1 MVENYKKHLKELI
14 NKEINA
20 ERENSEN
27 EICNLK
33 SSTQKIKGK
42 TILNVKLRIIG
53 KYSNNRKVK
62 IFSSKLSDIGINIGD
77 TILISDSQTLHINVT
92 GTVKTVDDS
101 FIIVVEVGKLID
113 KIDFDNCRIDVLVK
127 NIIYNRQLKNLENP
141 RCDKIIRL
149 LLGNSVLELDN
160 DVRNV
165 TFFDYSLNQDQRN
178 AIVKCLNCG
187 NFSLIH
193 GPFDTGKTKTL
204 IELIKQEVNQGHKVL
219 VTAESNTA
227 IDKLGENL
235 IDSEIN
241 MTRIGNSRKF
251 SDKMKNYSLENKHQ
265 DYVGDSG
272 SNISQQMIDFEI
284 IQNSQVILATNSSA
298 AMDVI
303 SNINFDVAIVDEA
316 TQATIPSV
324 LIPISKANR
333 FILAG
338 DHKQLPPTIKSND
351 NGLKKTLFEKLLEKF
366 PQQVSML
373 KKQYRMNNVLMSFP
387 NKEFYDNK
395 LICDESVKN
404 IKLDKINYKYDD
416 ENALIFIDTSLIK
429 SNDDYSHDNSKS
441 YINKTEANIA
451 ADFANAFL
459 NSGLNKHMIGIITN
473 YSGQVKLIKTK
484 TEVRVE
490 SVDGFQGGEK
500 EVIIISNVRSNDDGN
515 IGFLDEPRRLNVALT
530 RAKKKLIIIGDSN
543 TLCSKHMFKR
553 LFDFC
558 KKNGVVI
565 QVK

>member
-1 MVENYKKHLKELI
+1 MINDYKEDLKELI

-20 ERENSEN
+20 ERANSEK
-27 EICNLK
+27 EIRNLK
-33 SSTQKIKGK
+33 YNTQKIKGK
-42 TILNVKLRIIG
+42 TILNVKLKIIK
-53 KYSNNRKVK
+53 KYSNKRNVI
-62 IFSSKLSDIGINIGD
+62 IFSSKLSDIGINVGD
-77 TILISDSQTLHINVT
+77 TILISDSQTVHINVT
-92 GTVKTVDDS
+92 GTVKTVNDS
-101 FIIVVEVGKLID
+101 FIIAVVVGKLID
-113 KIDFDNCRIDVLVK
+113 KIDFNNSRIDVLVK
-127 NIIYNRQLKNLENP
+127 NIIYNRQLKNLENSN
-141 RCDKIIRL
+141 CDKIIRL
-149 LLGNSVLELDN
+149 LLGDSALELDN
-160 DVRNV
+160 DVWNV

-178 AIVKCLNCG
+178 AIIKCLSCG

-193 GPFDTGKTKTL
+193 GPFGTGKTKTL

-241 MTRIGNSRKF
+241 MTRIGNSKKF

-298 AMDVI
+298 AMDII
-303 SNINFDVAIVDEA
+303 SDMHFDVAIVDEA

-351 NGLKKTLFEKLLEKF
+351 NRLKKTLFEQLLEKF

-416 ENALIFIDTSLIK
+416 GNALIFIDTSSIK
-429 SNDDYSHDNSKS
+429 SRAECLYINSNS
-441 YINKTEANIA
+441 YINKMEANIGSVLFGT
-451 ADFANAFL
+451 DF
-459 NSGLNKHMIGIITN
+459 
-473 YSGQVKLIKTK
+473 LIF
-484 TEVRVE
+484 
-490 SVDGFQGGEK
+490 G
-500 EVIIISNVRSNDDGN
+500 
-515 IGFLDEPRRLNVALT
+515 A
-530 RAKKKLIIIGDSN
+530 
-543 TLCSKHMFKR
+543 
-553 LFDFC
+553 
-558 KKNGVVI
+558 
-565 QVK
+565 